1 MLNLNRSS
9 NLNTSIGPKFE
20 NVWFD
25 HHITCSP
32 HVWNLQS
39 CAMTD
44 LNFSTTIQ
52 PDANNSR
59 ARKSNMK
66 PTAAF
71 AQFVNKF
78 EFLNFHFNSC
88 HSAIITHIML
98 ECCQNWWVVISNLY
112 DLLTFPCTML
122 DYDEFIFGFCGITI
136 ISNYMFSVFM
146 HRFPVRCQMIDIYNV
161 HRPWTLN
168 QRNINVIAIEFEAP
182 LKKLATVPSTIG
194 YGPVREWFA
203 PDDVQESS
211 ALLNW
216 NKLVFNMFAASY
228 NFPGSP
234 ATGACKKDVSKG
246 RRPGFK
252 ANKERQICILPI
264 MWHSST
270 NSCTEALVAG
280 SYTLP

>member
-1 MLNLNRSS
+1 MGCY
-9 NLNTSIGPKFE
+9 I
-20 NVWFD
+20 
-25 HHITCSP
+25 
-32 HVWNLQS
+32 
-39 CAMTD
+39 
-44 LNFSTTIQ
+44 
-52 PDANNSR
+52 
-59 ARKSNMK
+59 KSVR
-66 PTAAF
+66 
-71 AQFVNKF
+71 FVNVSLHYVRLWWIYF
-78 EFLNFHFNSC
+78 RILWHYHF
-88 HSAIITHIML
+88 
-98 ECCQNWWVVISNLY
+98 
-112 DLLTFPCTML
+112 
-122 DYDEFIFGFCGITI
+122 

-194 YGPVREWFA
+194 HGPVREWFA
-203 PDDVQESS
+203 PDDVQEAS

-228 NFPGSP
+228 DFPGSP

-280 SYTLP
+280 SYTFPQSDASY